1 MRGIY
6 GQRAET
12 ELELVARRCLVG
24 RRRVVNRL
32 VLRDLVAACFHL
44 LRRQPLYDAVSIIDV
59 GGWRSIVGFVRDVF
73 LTVLLKMRLII
84 SEIVKL
90 LKCNFPMNPHVRHLV
105 GLSVSWVVRCRVV
118 GRSVIIS

>member
-12 ELELVARRCLVG
+12 ELILVARRCLVG

-44 LRRQPLYDAVSIIDV
+44 LRRQPLYDAASIIGV

-105 GLSVSWVVRCRVV
+105 GLSVSWVVRRRVV

>member
-1 MRGIY
+1 MRRIY

-44 LRRQPLYDAVSIIDV
+44 LRHQPLYDAAGIISV
-59 GGWRSIVGFVRDVF
+59 GGGWRSIVGFVRDVF
-73 LTVLLKMRLII
+73 LTVLLKMRLIYQ
-84 SEIVKL
+84 SQ
-90 LKCNFPMNPHVRHLV
+90 
-105 GLSVSWVVRCRVV
+105 
-118 GRSVIIS
+118 

>member
-84 SEIVKL
+84 SVTVKL
-90 LKCNFPMNPHVRHLV
+90 LK
-105 GLSVSWVVRCRVV
+105 
-118 GRSVIIS
+118 